1 MLLLRSGTICA
12 HPVENRL
19 GVIHGESMVFQQMLV
34 QLIQIR
40 TAHVEQFAAA
50 GALQVKMLMALSLIH
65 I

>member
-19 GVIHGESMVFQQMLV
+19 GVIHGESVVFQQMLV

-40 TAHVEQFAAA
+40 TAHVNNLPQ
-50 GALQVKMLMALSLIH
+50 QVH
-65 I
+65 FR